1 MDEKTEYT
9 GYEKL
14 LRDILDQTKRKDN
27 TDAKAVRDSFRTDI
41 AKTIDT
47 LAKLRNLSGGDC
59 FEDAPVDRLSIA
71 YSEAFDKII
80 DGILDNVVNDILL
93 CGMPEQD
100 RFPF

>member
-27 TDAKAVRDSFRTDI
+27 TDAKAVRDSFRTDM

-47 LAKLRNLSGGDC
+47 LAKLRSLSGDC

-71 YSEAFDKII
+71 YSDAFDKII

-93 CGMPEQD
+93 CGMPDQD
-100 RFPF
+100 RYPF

>member
-27 TDAKAVRDSFRTDI
+27 TDAKAVRNSFRADI
-41 AKTIDT
+41 VKTIDT
-47 LAKLRNLSGGDC
+47 LAKLYNLSGDC

-71 YSEAFDKII
+71 YSDAFDKII

-93 CGMPEQD
+93 CGMPDQD
-100 RFPF
+100 KFPF

>member
-9 GYEKL
+9 GYDKL
-14 LRDILDQTKRKDN
+14 LKDILDQTKRKDN

-47 LAKLRNLSGGDC
+47 LANLRSLSGYC

-93 CGMPEQD
+93 CGMPDQD
-100 RFPF
+100 RYPF

>member
-9 GYEKL
+9 GYEKI
-14 LRDILDQTKRKDN
+14 LRDILDKEKRKDN
-27 TDAKAVRDSFRTDI
+27 TDAKAIRDSFRTDI
-41 AKTIDT
+41 ARTIDT
-47 LAKLRNLSGGDC
+47 LAKLRNLSGDC

-71 YSEAFDKII
+71 CSDAIDKII

-93 CGMPEQD
+93 CGMPDQD